1 MSAQEQTLR
10 QYHELMQINAVSH
23 VFRAAREVGI
33 LNELQSGQRT
43 LDQLCEALALA
54 KRPTRLLLDALVA
67 AGLVEAYGNDFA
79 NAAATNLL
87 CQYDADLGDRRWNRL
102 ADRVREGTVAVDDHG
117 EHFDSVAATQWSH
130 TAAAMQ
136 AAEILDIG
144 GEGEAAGQSLLDL
157 GCGSAVWSCAMAHRD
172 AESTVTAVD
181 QPARLA
187 AAKSMAESIGLETRF
202 QWVESSPETADL
214 PRDAFDL
221 VLLPQRLHA
230 LSDET
235 GDELLGK
242 ATAALKPGG
251 RLVVIDQFRSPTSA
265 SPAGKSNLP
274 PRAGLT
280 EAVEALKLDLDTPSG
295 RLRTLEETQSRLA
308 QAGLQNVQFSFI
320 AASRLNLGIAVGNK
334 PQ

>member
-10 QYHELMQINAVSH
+10 QYHELMQLNAVSH
-23 VFRAAREVGI
+23 LFRAAREVGI

-43 LDQLCEALALA
+43 LDQLCESLGLA
-54 KRPTRLLLDALVA
+54 KEPTRLLLDALVA
-67 AGLVEAYGNDFA
+67 VGLIEAYGEDFA
-79 NAAATNLL
+79 NAAATSLL
-87 CQYDADLGDRRWNRL
+87 CQYDADLGDRRWDRL
-102 ADRVREGTVAVDDHG
+102 AARVRRGSQPVEDHA

-144 GEGEAAGQSLLDL
+144 GEGEAVGLSLLDF

-172 AESTVTAVD
+172 AEATVTAVD
-181 QPARLA
+181 RPARLA

-202 QWVESSPETADL
+202 QWIESLPETAEL
-214 PRDAFDL
+214 PSDSFDL
-221 VLLPQRLHA
+221 VLIAQRLHA

-235 GDELLGK
+235 GDELLRK

-251 RLVVIDQFRSPTSA
+251 RLVVIDQFRSPTSGSSA
-265 SPAGKSNLP
+265 EKTNLP

-280 EAVEALKLDLDTPSG
+280 EAVEALKFDLETPSG

-308 QAGLQNVQFSFI
+308 GAGLQKVQFSFI
-320 AASRLNLGIAVGNK
+320 AASRLNLGIAVGSN